1 MTPKPERTGPSGTP
15 GSATATGAATPTASP
30 MPSPP
35 PGYVALRRIGSPGRH
50 ATVLLCREEATGA
63 EVAVKVLRITVDD
76 EHRRLA
82 VHSELLSAGA
92 AALHPCA
99 VPVDDAGFT
108 PDHRPFVVERF
119 CAGGDARTRLTRSGP
134 FRVDD
139 VVVIGIRLALALH
152 SGHRRGVLHLGVRPS
167 NVLFDAHG
175 DALLADHG
183 LARVLQRAQPRLG
196 AVLDPMYSA
205 RELFGWENPGPA
217 ADVYGLGATLYS
229 LLDGAPALL
238 DAGRAGPAALYE
250 AVLRGELPASARL
263 TGVPEP
269 LLTLIHRMMSANPEG
284 RPPLTEVHRV
294 LRTMLPP
301 SQAAR
306 VPGLEP
312 EPAPVAPL
320 PGWDPAD
327 DVSPKQADAAAQ
339 AEAAA
344 KDEARRQ
351 SRRRLIAAGTAV
363 AVFAASATALTL
375 LLKGPDRGGAHAG
388 APSSPTG
395 TAPRQ
400 VPRNRLPGLMPR
412 EVTVTKA
419 EGNVQ
424 VAWQVPT
431 KAGQVT
437 GYVVRATVPGA
448 KDPLVKTADGTEPAV
463 VFSAASVPSGTCYT
477 VTSLIIVNGT
487 TEFASA
493 PAVCRADAS

>member
-1 MTPKPERTGPSGTP
+1 MNGVPEWTGPSGTP
-15 GSATATGAATPTASP
+15 GGGAAPTTST

-35 PGYVALRRIGSPGRH
+35 PGYAALRRIGRPGGH

-63 EVAVKVLRITVDD
+63 EVAVKVLDITVDD

-82 VHSELLSAGA
+82 AHSELLSAGA
-92 AALHPCA
+92 AARHPCA
-99 VPVDDAGFT
+99 VPVEDAGFT
-108 PDHRPFVVERF
+108 PGHRPFVVQRF
-119 CAGGDARTRLTRSGP
+119 CAGGDARTKLTRSGP
-134 FRVDD
+134 FPVDD

-183 LARVLQRAQPRLG
+183 IARVLQRAAPRLG

-217 ADVYGLGATLYS
+217 ADVYGLGATLHA

-238 DAGRAGPAALYE
+238 DAGRAGLYE
-250 AVLRGELPASARL
+250 AVLHGELPASARL
-263 TGVPEP
+263 TGVPGP

-294 LRTMLPP
+294 LRTLLPP
-301 SQAAR
+301 THAAR
-306 VPGLEP
+306 VPDLEP

-320 PGWDPAD
+320 PGWGPAD
-327 DVSPKQADAAAQ
+327 DLTPEQ
-339 AEAAA
+339 AEAAGQTEA
-344 KDEARRQ
+344 AAADAARRR
-351 SRRRLIAAGTAV
+351 SRRRLIAAGAAV
-363 AVFAASATALTL
+363 TVLAASATATTL
-375 LLKGPDRGGAHAG
+375 LLKDGDKGAARAG
-388 APSSPTG
+388 ASPSPAG

-400 VPRNRLPGLMPR
+400 VPRGLLADLMPR
-412 EVTVTKA
+412 KVTVTRV

-424 VAWQVPT
+424 VAWQVPVR
-431 KAGQVT
+431 AGQVT
-437 GYVVRATVPGA
+437 GYVVRAKVPGA
-448 KDPLVKTADGTEPAV
+448 TDPLVKAADGTEPAV
-463 VFSAASVPSGTCYT
+463 VFSAGSVPSGTCYT
-477 VTSLIIVNGT
+477 VTSLIIVNGA

-493 PAVCRADAS
+493 PAVCRVNAA